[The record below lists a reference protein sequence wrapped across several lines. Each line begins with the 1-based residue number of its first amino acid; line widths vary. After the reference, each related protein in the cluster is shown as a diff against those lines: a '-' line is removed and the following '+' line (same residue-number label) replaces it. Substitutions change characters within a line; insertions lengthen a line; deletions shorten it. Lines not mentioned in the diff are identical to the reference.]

1 MSLPTMVT
9 IEDVSDLVAYLKTK
23 PTGTTSADVR
33 KVIRKQVLDHRK
45 KPIYQAWDIVRKEGE
60 NLKLGD
66 RGWRLA
72 RNSRPRH
79 LVYQEIVKSYHS
91 YLAALKWVFYQ
102 GLEGITSVDVGT
114 YWQEHHSAEAGNSE
128 KTLKEQAVSFFRLC
142 EASNLGNLTIGRR
155 GQPTRLSINKDG
167 LELFINRTL
176 ASEAKASQF
185 DECRCEV
192 VEDGSPATR
201 SGISGD
207 NSREQ
212 DEYEAG
218 VLPAEETRVFLSH
231 SEHAEIVNQMEAML
245 GLAGI
250 NCEIAARGETSAVPV
265 PERVL
270 NSMRKCN
277 AAIIV
282 VSAEGDDD
290 SSHEHD
296 VSQNVLTQIG
306 TAFVLYRKKVILL
319 WDKRIPVPP
328 DLQSLPRSEFEGSEL
343 TLKSAMKVV
352 RAIQD
357 FCGLRS

>member
-23 PTGTTSADVR
+23 PTGTTSADIE

-45 KPIYQAWDIVRKEGE
+45 KPVYQAWDIVRREGE

-72 RNSRPRH
+72 RDSRPKH

-91 YLAALKWVFYQ
+91 YLAALKWVCYQ

-114 YWQEHHSAEAGNSE
+114 YWQQHHSAEAGSSE

-155 GQPTRLSINKDG
+155 GQPTRLSINKDE
-167 LELFINRTL
+167 LELFIDRTL
-176 ASEAKASQF
+176 VSEAKASEF
-185 DECRCEV
+185 AEGSCEA
-192 VEDGSPATR
+192 VEDGSVATR
-201 SGISGD
+201 SRTSGD
-207 NSREQ
+207 VSHEQ

-231 SEHAEIVNQMEAML
+231 SEHAEIVTQMEAML

-282 VSAEGDDD
+282 VSAEGDDNG
-290 SSHEHD
+290 SHEHD
-296 VSQNVLTQIG
+296 ASQNVLAQIG
-306 TAFVLYRKKVILL
+306 TAFVLYRKKVALL

-328 DLQSLPRSEFEGSEL
+328 SLQSLPRSEFEGSEI
-343 TLKSAMKVV
+343 TLESAMKVV
-352 RAIQD
+352 RTIQG
-357 FCGLRS
+357 FCGLRP